1 MSSLDTPSANGTP
14 TATDTVADRNGTSH
28 GSQSLLEQARSLLA
42 SLRLARTPEGH
53 LALDGVEP
61 TDPLGKRLLCL
72 ALLLKLEDRGF
83 DEAVQSLR
91 DMVDFYAEPWPEPT
105 PPPTLVR
112 IPVSISRIEIAPVYP
127 VTEE

>member
-105 PPPTLVR
+105 PPPTE
-112 IPVSISRIEIAPVYP
+112 VSISVTMLPGYIELVPA
-127 VTEE
+127 VTED